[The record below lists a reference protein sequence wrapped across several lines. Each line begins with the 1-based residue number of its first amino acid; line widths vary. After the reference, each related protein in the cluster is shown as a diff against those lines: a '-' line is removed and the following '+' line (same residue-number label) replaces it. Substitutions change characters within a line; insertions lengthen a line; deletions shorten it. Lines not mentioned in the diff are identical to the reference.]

1 MSTTAAAAAAAAAIY
16 LVHLNPM
23 TNAHK
28 SIILRLKKDYRVYIF
43 PVRFIKDGQ
52 EVNTKSLPFSYQL
65 RKQMVESVFGG
76 SVAVLPDYTFYAP
89 YSKYMPPL
97 LSSRSWELRNH
108 IITQINEEKFVSYT
122 GDKAERLML
131 KAYRLNPLKAD
142 RLEVSASSIRETLYR
157 QVIEGDRDEEWR
169 RKVPEAVAEIIK
181 KNWNIVDKFAR
192 MEDSTT
198 RVMGM
203 KFPKEGYNK

>member
-1 MSTTAAAAAAAAAIY
+1 MSTNAAAAIIY
-16 LVHLNPM
+16 LAHLNPM

-28 SIILRLKKDYRVYIF
+28 SIILKLKKNYRVYLF
-43 PVRFIKDGQ
+43 PVRFIKDEQ

-65 RKQMVESVFGG
+65 RKQMIESVFGD
-76 SVAVLPDYTFYAP
+76 SVVVLPDYTFYAP

-97 LSSRSWELRNH
+97 LSPRSWELRNQ
-108 IITQINEEKFVSYT
+108 IITQINEGRFVSYT

-142 RLEVSASSIRETLYR
+142 RLEVSASSIRVKLYR
-157 QVIEGDRDEEWR
+157 QVVEGDSEEEWR
-169 RKVPEAVAEIIK
+169 GKVPEAVAEIIK

-203 KFPKEGYNK
+203 KFPKEGYK

>member
-1 MSTTAAAAAAAAAIY
+1 MSTNAAAAIIY
-16 LVHLNPM
+16 LAHLNPM

-28 SIILRLKKDYRVYIF
+28 SIILRLKKDYRVYVF

-65 RKQMVESVFGG
+65 RKQMIESVFGD
-76 SVAVLPDYTFYAP
+76 SVVVLPDYTFYAP

-97 LSSRSWELRNH
+97 LSPRSWQLRNQ
-108 IITQINEEKFVSYT
+108 IITQIDEEKFVSYT
-122 GDKAERLML
+122 GDRAERLML

-142 RLEVSASSIRETLYR
+142 RLEVSASSIRARLYR
-157 QVIEGDRDEEWR
+157 QVVEGGDRDEEWCE
-169 RKVPEAVAEIIK
+169 KVPEAVVEIIK
-181 KNWNIVDKFAR
+181 KNWNIVEKFAR

-203 KFPKEGYNK
+203 KFPHEGYK